1 VAAARSTQP
10 RAAFTREI
18 CEAQISYT
26 FHGPTPT
33 ANPCRKST
41 SCLARTTDCVEKYRV
56 CKSAHTG
63 ATLSRDRDAK
73 RPVFGVQTR
82 FSFGTTDMKQS
93 ISLPSF
99 WEQST
104 SEAFCAAVVEFVQRQ
119 GAVSGIVKRMEQ
131 LGLGAIARSW
141 LATDIHVP
149 IFSEQLH
156 ALFGTGAL
164 RAFAARLG
172 LQPRDLVRRLSQSLP
187 RILNHLASSQRLSA
201 PMY

>member
-1 VAAARSTQP
+1 
-10 RAAFTREI
+10 
-18 CEAQISYT
+18 
-26 FHGPTPT
+26 
-33 ANPCRKST
+33 
-41 SCLARTTDCVEKYRV
+41 
-56 CKSAHTG
+56 
-63 ATLSRDRDAK
+63 
-73 RPVFGVQTR
+73 
-82 FSFGTTDMKQS
+82 MKQS
-93 ISLPSF
+93 MRPPSF

-104 SEAFCAAVVEFVQRQ
+104 SEAFFAAVVDFVQRH

-141 LATDIHVP
+141 LLADVHVP

-187 RILNHLASSQRLSA
+187 RILNHLASSQRRA
-201 PMY
+201 PPTPSN

>member
-1 VAAARSTQP
+1 
-10 RAAFTREI
+10 
-18 CEAQISYT
+18 
-26 FHGPTPT
+26 
-33 ANPCRKST
+33 
-41 SCLARTTDCVEKYRV
+41 
-56 CKSAHTG
+56 
-63 ATLSRDRDAK
+63 
-73 RPVFGVQTR
+73 
-82 FSFGTTDMKQS
+82 MKQS
-93 ISLPSF
+93 VSLSSF

-104 SEAFCAAVVEFVQRQ
+104 SEAFCAAVVEFVQRH

-172 LQPRDLVRRLSQSLP
+172 LPPRDLVRRLSQALP
-187 RILNHLASSQRLSA
+187 RILNNLASSQRAIPSS
-201 PMY
+201 PRY